1 MIHVFLGGRGLL
13 PVEGPLKKGKKAH
26 RPAPRFVQL
35 QFLQLRHHRTK
46 EDGEAHQNFASNVQ
60 NRQNGT
66 HTDVTAVSA
75 ASVSKWWFFLMEL
88 LPQMVW
94 AVFFVMVWAKPY
106 LKIIGL

>member
-46 EDGEAHQNFASNVQ
+46 EDGEAHQNFASN
-60 NRQNGT
+60 GT
-66 HTDVTAVSA
+66 
-75 ASVSKWWFFLMEL
+75 WWKAHETTNTCLE
-88 LPQMVW
+88 
-94 AVFFVMVWAKPY
+94 
-106 LKIIGL
+106 